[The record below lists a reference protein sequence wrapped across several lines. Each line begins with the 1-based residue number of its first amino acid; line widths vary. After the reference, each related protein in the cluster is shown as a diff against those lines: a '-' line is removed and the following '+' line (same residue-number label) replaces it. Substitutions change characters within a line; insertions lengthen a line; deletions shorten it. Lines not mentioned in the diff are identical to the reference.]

1 MHDVS
6 LGQTIRDYLTGEEI
20 EQTTYE
26 DLRQAMA
33 QLLVEEKGYPREQLR
48 PRVAVCFPIGGKN
61 YTRIVDLAAF
71 DGEGKPLL
79 LLLFCPGVVS
89 TYQREALAAARL
101 FPECPA
107 PLIAV
112 TDSKEAMLLAVSS
125 GDCQGEGMQA
135 IPAWEQLPA
144 KVAEAGYPILPPER
158 LEAERRILYA
168 YSESLYDCCGGA
180 ACAVAAKGGRWGKEG

>member
-6 LGQTIRDYLTGEEI
+6 LGQTIRDYLTGEELD
-20 EQTTYE
+20 QTTYE

-48 PRVAVCFPIGGKN
+48 PRISVCFPIDGKT
-61 YTRIVDLAAF
+61 YSRIVDLAAF
-71 DGEGKPLL
+71 DASGKPLL

-101 FPECPA
+101 FPESPA
-107 PLIAV
+107 PLIVV
-112 TDSKEAMLLAVSS
+112 TDSKDAMLLAVST
-125 GDCQGEGMQA
+125 GNCMGEGMQA
-135 IPAWEQLPA
+135 IPTWEQLPA
-144 KVAEAGYPILPPER
+144 KAAEAGDPVLPPARE
-158 LEAERRILYA
+158 EAERRILYA

-180 ACAVAAKGGRWGKEG
+180 ACAIAAKGGRWGKES

>member
-6 LGQTIRDYLTGEEI
+6 LGQSIRDYLTGEDI

-33 QLLVEEKGYPREQLR
+33 RLLVEEKGYPREQLR
-48 PRVAVCFPIGGKN
+48 PRVAVCFPIDGKN

-71 DGEGKPLL
+71 DASGSPLL

-101 FPECPA
+101 FPEGPA
-107 PLIAV
+107 PLIVV
-112 TDSKEAMLLAVSS
+112 TDSKDAMLLDVAS
-125 GDCQGEGMQA
+125 GNCLGQGMQA
-135 IPAWEQLPA
+135 IPAWERLQEKA
-144 KVAEAGYPILPPER
+144 AEAGRMELAPAR

-168 YSESLYDCCGGA
+168 YSESLYDCCDGA
-180 ACAVAAKGGRWGKEG
+180 ACAVAAKGGRWGGES

>member
-20 EQTTYE
+20 DQTTYE

-33 QLLVEEKGYPREQLR
+33 RLLVEEKGYPREQLR
-48 PRVAVCFPIGGKN
+48 PREAVCFPVDGKN
-61 YTRIVDLAAF
+61 YTRLVDLAAY
-71 DGEGKPLL
+71 DASGKPLL

-101 FPECPA
+101 FPDGPA
-107 PLIAV
+107 PLMVV
-112 TDSKEAMLLAVSS
+112 TDSKEAMLLDVAS
-125 GDCQGEGMQA
+125 GECLGEGLQA
-135 IPAWEQLPA
+135 IPTWEQLPEKA
-144 KVAEAGYPILPPER
+144 ASVAEMDFSDAR
-158 LEAERRILYA
+158 KDAERRILYA

-180 ACAVAAKGGRWGKEG
+180 ACAVAAKGGRWGKEE

>member
-33 QLLVEEKGYPREQLR
+33 RLLVEEKGYPRERLR
-48 PRVAVCFPIGGKN
+48 PRVGVCFPIEDKD
-61 YTRIVDLAAF
+61 YTRIVDLAAY
-71 DGEGKPLL
+71 DASGKPLL
-79 LLLFCPGVVS
+79 LLLFCPGAVS

-101 FPECPA
+101 FPEGPA

-112 TDSKEAMLLAVSS
+112 TDSKEALLLEVA
-125 GDCQGEGMQA
+125 GGTCLGQGLQA
-135 IPAWEQLPA
+135 IPAWEQLHGQAAAAGVLELSPA
-144 KVAEAGYPILPPER
+144 KM
-158 LEAERRILYA
+158 EAERRILYA

-180 ACAVAAKGGRWGKEG
+180 ACAVAAKGGRWGKED